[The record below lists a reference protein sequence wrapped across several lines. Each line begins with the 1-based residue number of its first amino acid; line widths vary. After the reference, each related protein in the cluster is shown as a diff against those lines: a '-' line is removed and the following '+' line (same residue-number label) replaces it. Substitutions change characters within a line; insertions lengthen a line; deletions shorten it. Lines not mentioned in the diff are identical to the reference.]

1 MMQSK
6 VVPLLCA
13 LSLCFG
19 AFVESQL
26 ISLDISLN
34 NYGSKLIVSCIT
46 LPLICFAAISLF
58 LDSINVHNRFLAR
71 GLWLKLVWII
81 AAVNLI
87 GLFMPSRNGQSQK
100 QTSTANADSTTS
112 QRVGC
117 WDNDMDVLLDIYE
130 SQWARDSGKTLSDRE
145 DFYSSLSRYDSNCLL
160 DSLLK
165 IDDYLGFVD
174 VQLLFQTPDSI
185 LNYPKDKVKKD
196 RVLNLSKEAIENVK
210 SSPNSCA
217 RELWMLALSERGILE
232 YEFKNESHIKKFESV
247 QPTAEQL
254 NSYWVFEHDFGQG
267 AESGTANN
275 FALKNNQLRKIYK
288 VEGNCT
294 GRIVG
299 SNDNGVAVELTIK
312 LNDENRE
319 CWLGD
324 KTFPYYISSSEKL
337 HFKMTPP
344 SRSIAPVTGKFIRY
358 DRAHEQ
364 VKPLLASDSILLPWE
379 GLKRDSSSEDAEIER
394 TFYREVGARYP
405 KVVPF
410 ERFTK
415 ISKGQSMIIDIPCL
429 DEKIAK
435 TYGSSFNVVRP
446 LFPILRC
453 EIAPA
458 DKDYFGE

>member
-1 MMQSK
+1 MQSK
-6 VVPLLCA
+6 VVPLLCT

-26 ISLDISLN
+26 ISLDLSLN
-34 NYGSKLIVSCIT
+34 NYGSKLIVSCVT
-46 LPLICFAAISLF
+46 LPLICLAAISLF
-58 LDSINVHNRFLAR
+58 LDTINVRVRFLAK
-71 GLWLKLVWII
+71 GLWLKLVWIVV
-81 AAVNLI
+81 AVNLF
-87 GLFMPSRNGQSQK
+87 GLFVPIRDGQRQN
-100 QTSTANADSTTS
+100 QTSIVNADSTTI
-112 QRVGC
+112 QQVGY
-117 WDNDMDVLLDIYE
+117 WDSDMDVLLEIYE
-130 SQWARDSGKTLSDRE
+130 SLWTRDSEKMLLDRE
-145 DFYSSLSRYDSNCLL
+145 YFYRNLSRYESNCLL

-185 LNYPKDKVKKD
+185 LNYPKEKVKKD
-196 RVLNLSKEAIENVK
+196 RVLNLSKEAVENVK
-210 SSPNSCA
+210 NAPDSCT
-217 RELWMLALSERGILE
+217 RELWMLALSERGIVE
-232 YEFKNESHIKKFESV
+232 YEFKNECHIKKFESV
-247 QPTAEQL
+247 KPTVEQL
-254 NSYWVFEHDFGQG
+254 NSYWFYEHDFGPD
-267 AESGTANN
+267 ADSDTANS
-275 FALKNNQLRKIYK
+275 FALKNVRLREILK
-288 VEGNCT
+288 VEGNCE
-294 GRIVG
+294 GRIAG
-299 SNDNGVAVELTIK
+299 SNDKGVVVELAVK
-312 LNDENRE
+312 LAEDHRE

-324 KTFPYYISSSEKL
+324 KTFPYYISSNEKL

-344 SRSIAPVTGKFIRY
+344 LRNISPVTGKFIRY

-364 VKPLLASDSILLPWE
+364 VKQLLASDSIFLPWK
-379 GLKRDSSSEDAEIER
+379 GLKRDSSSEDAERER

-405 KVVPF
+405 KEVPF

-429 DEKIAK
+429 DEKSAK

>member
-1 MMQSK
+1 MMRSI
-6 VVPLLCA
+6 VLPLLCA

-26 ISLDISLN
+26 ILLDVSLN

-58 LDSINVHNRFLAR
+58 LDSINVRNRFFAK

-81 AAVNLI
+81 AAVNLF
-87 GLFMPSRNGQSQK
+87 GLFVPFGNGQSQK
-100 QTSTANADSTTS
+100 QTSTANADSTWRQTECRWNS
-112 QRVGC
+112 
-117 WDNDMDVLLDIYE
+117 DMDVLLEIYKNL
-130 SQWARDSGKTLSDRE
+130 WTRDSEKNLPDRNFVYRNLSE
-145 DFYSSLSRYDSNCLL
+145 FSSGCLL

-165 IDDYLGFVD
+165 INNYLEFVD
-174 VQLLFQTPDSI
+174 VQLLLQTPDSI
-185 LNYPKDKVKKD
+185 LNYPRNYKKE

-210 SSPNSCA
+210 KSPDSCA
-217 RELWMLALSERGILE
+217 RELWMLALSERGIVE
-232 YEFKNESHIKKFESV
+232 YEFKNECHIKKFESV

-254 NSYWVFEHDFGQG
+254 NSYWVFEHDFGLG
-267 AESGTANN
+267 AESDTTNS
-275 FALKNNQLRKIYK
+275 FALKNNQLRKISK
-288 VEGNCT
+288 VEGNCK

-299 SNDNGVAVELTIK
+299 SSDNGVVVELSVK
-312 LNDENRE
+312 LKNRE

-324 KTFPYYISSSEKL
+324 KTFPYYISSNEKL

-344 SRSIAPVTGKFIRY
+344 FRNISPVTGKFIRY

-364 VKPLLASDSILLPWE
+364 VKQLLATDSIFLPWK
-379 GLKRDSSSEDAEIER
+379 GLKRDSSSEDAERER
-394 TFYREVGARYP
+394 TFYREVGYRYP

-410 ERFTK
+410 ERYTT

-429 DEKIAK
+429 DEKSAK
-435 TYGSSFNVVRP
+435 TYGSIFNVVRP

-458 DKDYFGE
+458 DKDYFGEYD

>member
-1 MMQSK
+1 
-6 VVPLLCA
+6 
-13 LSLCFG
+13 
-19 AFVESQL
+19 
-26 ISLDISLN
+26 
-34 NYGSKLIVSCIT
+34 
-46 LPLICFAAISLF
+46 
-58 LDSINVHNRFLAR
+58 
-71 GLWLKLVWII
+71 
-81 AAVNLI
+81 
-87 GLFMPSRNGQSQK
+87 
-100 QTSTANADSTTS
+100 
-112 QRVGC
+112 
-117 WDNDMDVLLDIYE
+117 MDVLLEIYE

-185 LNYPKDKVKKD
+185 LNYPKEKVKKD
-196 RVLNLSKEAIENVK
+196 RVLNLSKEAVENVK
-210 SSPNSCA
+210 KSPDSCA

-232 YEFKNESHIKKFESV
+232 YEFKNECRIKKFESV
-247 QPTAEQL
+247 KPTAEQL
-254 NSYWVFEHDFGQG
+254 NSYWIFEHDFGPS
-267 AESGTANN
+267 AEFDTTNS
-275 FALKNNQLRKIYK
+275 FVLKKRQLRKFSK

-294 GRIVG
+294 GRIAG
-299 SNDNGVAVELTIK
+299 SNDKGVVVKLTIK

-319 CWLGD
+319 CWLGN
-324 KTFPYYISSSEKL
+324 KTFPYYISSNEKL

-364 VKPLLASDSILLPWE
+364 VRPLLASDSIFLPWK
-379 GLKRDSSSEDAEIER
+379 GLKRDSSSEDAERER
-394 TFYREVGARYP
+394 TFYRELGYRYP
-405 KVVPF
+405 HVVSFDPF
-410 ERFTK
+410 TE

-429 DEKIAK
+429 DEKNAK
-435 TYGSSFNVVRP
+435 TYGSNFYVVQP